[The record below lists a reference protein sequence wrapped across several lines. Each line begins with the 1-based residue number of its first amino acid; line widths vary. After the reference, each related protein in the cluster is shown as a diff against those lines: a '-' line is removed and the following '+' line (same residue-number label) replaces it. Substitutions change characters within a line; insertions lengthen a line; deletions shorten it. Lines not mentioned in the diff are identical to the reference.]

1 MNLVQATK
9 TILEKRFPT
18 SLASR
23 SWDNVGLLVE
33 APTPRAQAPKVLLTI
48 DLTTAVCR
56 EALADPQV
64 GMIVAYHPPIFR
76 PLKQLTLVDPKQSIL
91 LQCVAKGVS
100 VYSPHTAIDNN
111 PEGNADWLATCLQ
124 APIAAC
130 ETILP
135 CGTDAPGMESA
146 GTGRLVT
153 LAEPQPLTT
162 LIRNIKQALD
172 LKYGKQSDQTSRAH
186 RLRVGKSEKHWFKD
200 TDAEPIRTIAICAGS
215 GASVL
220 AQTRADLY
228 FTGEMSHHEVLAATE
243 SGTSV
248 ILCEHSNTERKYL
261 SQVLQPFLH
270 SEFQNLQLAYEV
282 VCSQSDR
289 DPLECA

>member
-9 TILEKRFPT
+9 TIFEKRFPM

-23 SWDNVGLLVE
+23 SWDNVGLLIE

-76 PLKQLTLVDPKQSIL
+76 PLKQLTLADPKQSIL

-100 VYSPHTAIDNN
+100 VYSPHTAVDNN
-111 PEGNADWLATCLQ
+111 PDGNADWLATCLQ
-124 APIAAC
+124 TPIAAC

-135 CGTDAPGMESA
+135 CGDGAPGMELA
-146 GTGRLVT
+146 GTGRLIT
-153 LAEPQPLTT
+153 LAEPQPLST
-162 LIRNIKQALD
+162 LIHCIKQALD
-172 LKYGKQSDQTSRAH
+172 LKYV
-186 RLRVGKSEKHWFKD
+186 RVGKSEKHWSKHA
-200 TDAEPIRTIAICAGS
+200 DADPIRTVAICAGS

-220 AQTRADLY
+220 TQTRADLY

-261 SQVLQPFLH
+261 SQVMQPFLR
-270 SEFQNLQLAYEV
+270 SEFQNLQMAYDV